1 MRRVRSLT
9 HHLVLGFGMQTSLHS
24 LHPQLL
30 LRGVQIEE
38 GLCAQVQLLETTA
51 PRMHREVSVSM
62 LRKVQ
67 SALMHGKVHKN
78 T

>member
-51 PRMHREVSVSM
+51 PRMHREI
-62 LRKVQ
+62 
-67 SALMHGKVHKN
+67 SAVVPMFGKVLKSTLHSM
-78 T
+78 